1 LAFSRKQA
9 GVERAA
15 VIGMDWLPEYEEEL
29 AELMADYPQ
38 IAPAVERAVRIED
51 QIADIVRRLETLEG
65 RNPLL
70 ESIRERMKGDHGAD

>member
-1 LAFSRKQA
+1 
-9 GVERAA
+9 
-15 VIGMDWLPEYEEEL
+15 MDWLPEYEEEL